1 MIRIERVGAVFT
13 AILLL
18 CSILSKLSRCA
29 FVPFETG
36 AQRYSLGCVACHVS
50 SGGGDLETHLACR
63 LKRIFSRRRVF
74 RELSCGDQNWPQLDA
89 DGDGATN
96 GEELGDPDGTWQQGD
111 ANPEGEIFFPWDAE
125 STPPPPPPPAPT
137 AVETT
142 GWGQIK
148 LLLDSE

>member
-1 MIRIERVGAVFT
+1 MPNGI
-13 AILLL
+13 
-18 CSILSKLSRCA
+18 
-29 FVPFETG
+29 
-36 AQRYSLGCVACHVS
+36 SLGCVACHVS
-50 SGGGDLETHLACR
+50 SGGGGPRNAFGLQIEADFLSQAGFSGVVLWGPELAA
-63 LKRIFSRRRVF
+63 
-74 RELSCGDQNWPQLDA
+74 LDA

-137 AVETT
+137 AIETA

-148 LLLDSE
+148 LLLDFE

>member
-18 CSILSKLSRCA
+18 SSILSTSADARSSRLRQ
-29 FVPFETG
+29 VPNG
-36 AQRYSLGCVACHVS
+36 ISLGCVACHVS
-50 SGGGDLETHLACR
+50 SGGGGPRNAFGLQIEADFLSQAGFSGVVLWGPELAA
-63 LKRIFSRRRVF
+63 
-74 RELSCGDQNWPQLDA
+74 LDA

-125 STPPPPPPPAPT
+125 STPPPPPPSAPT
-137 AVETT
+137 AIETT

>member
-18 CSILSKLSRCA
+18 CSILSTSADARSSRSRQ
-29 FVPFETG
+29 VPNGT
-36 AQRYSLGCVACHVS
+36 SLGCVACHVS

-74 RELSCGDQNWPQLDA
+74 QELSCGDQTGRTLDA